1 MLSLT
6 KVLILEDQA
15 SKLNAAWLTGID
27 MNPQLRTDKIFHSHL
42 AFIRT

>member
-1 MLSLT
+1 MLSLI

-27 MNPQLRTDKIFHSHL
+27 NESL
-42 AFIRT
+42 AQN